1 MEYCKAVTAN
11 ELASCYDTDESHESN
26 VEEKKPDKR
35 IKNTYYL
42 LIYVK
47 LNCSVLSEY
56 SSYFF
61 GE

>member
-11 ELASCYDTDESHESN
+11 ELASCYDMDESHESN

-56 SSYFF
+56 SSYLF